1 MHRRCPLLIRAPA
14 AALSVVAAGVVAV
27 AAATPPAVPRGDA
40 ERGRAVYLELRCHS
54 CHGTVGQGS
63 GFSGGGPKLLPDLFP
78 WEAFLQ
84 QMRRPRL
91 DMPAYLPRWV
101 SDQDVADMYAYLERL
116 RDAPARR

>member
-1 MHRRCPLLIRAPA
+1 MHRRCPLLTRAAA
-14 AALSVVAAGVVAV
+14 AALTVVAAGVVTV
-27 AAATPPAVPRGDA
+27 PAAAPPAMPRGDA
-40 ERGRAVYLELRCHS
+40 QRGRAVYLELRCHS

-63 GFSGGGPKLLPDLFP
+63 GPSSGGPKLLPDLFP

-84 QMRRPRL
+84 QMRQPRL

-116 RDAPARR
+116 RDAPR